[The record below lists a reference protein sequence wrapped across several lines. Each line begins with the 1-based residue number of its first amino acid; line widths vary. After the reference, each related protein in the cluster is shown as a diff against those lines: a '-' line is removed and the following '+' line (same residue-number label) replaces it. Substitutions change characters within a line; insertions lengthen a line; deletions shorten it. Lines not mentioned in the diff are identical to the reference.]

1 MSNVIAI
8 KIEIGNQKLRN
19 MKLILQFVEAI
30 LENAETKEK
39 SNGNNNQNETN
50 AEHTNLTRT
59 ATHLV
64 NFNINGDRIT
74 DY

>member
-1 MSNVIAI
+1 
-8 KIEIGNQKLRN
+8 

-39 SNGNNNQNETN
+39 SNGDNNQNETN
-50 AEHTNLTRT
+50 AEHANLTRT

>member
-1 MSNVIAI
+1 
-8 KIEIGNQKLRN
+8 

-39 SNGNNNQNETN
+39 SNGDNNQNETN
-50 AEHTNLTRT
+50 AEHANLTRT

-64 NFNINGDRIT
+64 NFNKWRSN
-74 DY
+74 Y

>member
-1 MSNVIAI
+1 
-8 KIEIGNQKLRN
+8 